1 MSLEQWCA
9 DERPA
14 LDSTLTFINCANCT
28 NDSLSKGDL
37 REKKENANNNLY
49 KILSIEEILIEKL
62 NDYGMNQVVEDE
74 APMQM
79 FNLLLRGQ

>member
-9 DERPA
+9 DERLA

-28 NDSLSKGDL
+28 NNSLSKGDL
-37 REKKENANNNLY
+37 KEKKENANNNLC
-49 KILSIEEILIEKL
+49 KILSIEKNLIEEL

-74 APMQM
+74 TPMQM
-79 FNLLLRGQ
+79 FNLLLQGQ